1 MKASAIQVLSIIVRK
16 MIKKL
21 KILFTH
27 NELIQS
33 INLIVFLIIVLI
45 FEVFGIAIFIP
56 VLSILLEQE
65 FDSSN
70 TIIKSINDFFI
81 RMGLIDSKLLLLTVI
96 ACTFF
101 IKTIVQEI

>member
-1 MKASAIQVLSIIVRK
+1 MKALVIQVLSIIVRK
-16 MIKKL
+16 MINKL

-70 TIIKSINDFFI
+70 TIIKSINDFFFGI
-81 RMGLIDSKLLLLTVI
+81 S
-96 ACTFF
+96 
-101 IKTIVQEI
+101 